1 MKKIKFNS
9 IHAGLIG
16 LFTVLFYSCTND
28 LDTEPRVEQTIDN
41 ILENDPDAYKG
52 MLAKIYSAFILT
64 GQETTGQTDVVA
76 PDAGASSYI
85 RNYWNFQVLTTDE
98 GLNRWGDGG
107 LDALNQLNWT
117 AGNNFVRILYDRIYL
132 EIAMVNNFLRETE
145 GAEKEEIT
153 DFRNEARFLRAL
165 AYWHAI
171 DMFGNVPF
179 VTEDDPVGNFE
190 PPRYTR
196 EELFDYVES
205 ELLEIAPLMKAP
217 RSNEY
222 ARADR
227 VAAWMLLAKLYLNA
241 EVYIG
246 EPRYTEALTYLNK
259 IINEGGYTLESNY
272 QDLFLA
278 DNDNSGE
285 IILPLA
291 SDGLYSQ
298 SYGGTTYIIHAG
310 ISNSTMDPADYG
322 VNGGWEGNRTTSAFA
337 DLFGDLDTNKDGR
350 ALLHTEGHI
359 RENTDY
365 TAFNNGYAI
374 AKYKNLTSAG
384 EIGSDTS
391 GEFVDTDYPLFRL
404 ADAYL
409 MYAEAV
415 VRGGNGGDPSTAA
428 NLVNQLRERAYGD
441 TSGNITSSELTLD
454 FILDE
459 RGRELYW
466 EGHRRTDLI
475 RFGKFTGSEYL
486 WPWKGG
492 SLNGSGVES
501 FRTLLP
507 IPLTDLSVNT
517 NLVQN
522 PGY

>member
-1 MKKIKFNS
+1 MKKINFTYLY
-9 IHAGLIG
+9 AGILG
-16 LFTVLFYSCTND
+16 LVTILATSCTGD
-28 LDTEPRVEQTIDN
+28 LDTEPRVEQTKDN
-41 ILENDPDAYKG
+41 ILGDDPEAYKG

-64 GQETTGQTDVVA
+64 GQETSGQTDVVA

-85 RNYWNFQVLTTDE
+85 RNYWNFQELTTDE
-98 GLNRWGDGG
+98 ALNRWGDGG
-107 LDALNQLNWT
+107 LDALNRLDWT
-117 AGNNFVRILYDRIYL
+117 AGNNFIRIMYDRIYL
-132 EIAMVNNFLRETE
+132 EVALANNFLRETE
-145 GAEKEEIT
+145 GTENSEIQ
-153 DFRNEARFLRAL
+153 DYRNEARFLRAL

-171 DMFGNVPF
+171 DLFGNVPF
-179 VTEDDPVGNFE
+179 VTENDPVGNFE
-190 PPRYTR
+190 PPRYPR
-196 EELFDYVES
+196 EELFGFVES
-205 ELLEIAPLMKAP
+205 ELLEIIPLMKAP
-217 RSNEY
+217 RANEY

-227 VAAWMLLAKLYLNA
+227 VAGWMLLAKLYLNA
-241 EVYIG
+241 EVYTG
-246 EPRYTEALTYLNK
+246 EARYGEALTQLEH
-259 IINEGGYTLESNY
+259 IVNEGGYTLEGNY
-272 QDLFLA
+272 EHLFLA
-278 DNDNSGE
+278 DNDRSEE

-291 SDGLYSQ
+291 ADGLQSQ
-298 SYGGTTYIIHAG
+298 SFGGTSYIIHAG

-337 DLFGDLDTNKDGR
+337 DLFGNLDTNRDGR
-350 ALLHTEGHI
+350 ALFHTEGHV

-365 TAFNNGYAI
+365 MAFNNGYAI
-374 AKYKNLTSAG
+374 AKYKNLTSTG
-384 EIGSDTS
+384 EHGSDTS

-409 MYAEAV
+409 MYAEAAI
-415 VRGGNGGDPSTAA
+415 RTGSETATA
-428 NLVNQLRERAYGD
+428 LNLVNQLRERAYGD
-441 TSGNITSSELTLD
+441 TSGNISAAQLTLD

-475 RFGKFTGSEYL
+475 RFGKFTGSGYL

-492 SLNGSGVES
+492 SVNGSGVES

-507 IPLTDLSVNT
+507 IPLTDLGVNS

>member
-1 MKKIKFNS
+1 MFNY
-9 IHAGLIG
+9 IYTGIAGLMVV
-16 LFTVLFYSCTND
+16 FATSCTGD
-28 LDTEPRVEQTIDN
+28 LDTDPRVEQTIDN
-41 ILENDPDAYKG
+41 ILDEDPDAYKG

-64 GQETTGQTDVVA
+64 GQETSGQTDVVA

-85 RNYWNFQVLTTDE
+85 RNYWNFQELTTDE
-98 GLNRWGDGG
+98 ALNRWGDGG
-107 LDALNQLNWT
+107 LDALNRLNWT

-132 EIAMVNNFLRETE
+132 EVAMANNFLRETQGIE
-145 GAEKEEIT
+145 DEEIQ

-179 VTEDDPVGNFE
+179 VTENDPVGNFE

-196 EELFDYVES
+196 EALFNYVEN
-205 ELLEIAPLMKAP
+205 ELLEIIPLMKDP
-217 RSNEY
+217 GTNEY

-227 VAAWMLLAKLYLNA
+227 VAAWMLISKLYLNA

-246 EPRYTEALTYLNK
+246 EPRYSEALTYLDN
-259 IINEGGYTLESNY
+259 IVRESGYSLEPDY
-272 QDLFLA
+272 QNLFLA
-278 DNDNSGE
+278 DNDNSRE

-291 SDGLYSQ
+291 SDGLRSQ

-310 ISNSTMDPADYG
+310 ISNSTMNPSDFG
-322 VNGGWEGNRTTSAFA
+322 VNGGWEGNRTTSAFV
-337 DLFGDLDTNKDGR
+337 DLFGNLETNGDRR
-350 ALLHTEGHI
+350 ALFHTEGHI
-359 RENTDY
+359 KENTDY

-374 AKYKNLTSAG
+374 AKFKNITASG
-384 EIGSDTS
+384 DMGSDTS
-391 GEFVDTDYPLFRL
+391 GEFVDTDFPLFRL

-415 VRGGNGGDPSTAA
+415 VRGGTGGDLSTALD
-428 NLVNQLRERAYGD
+428 LVNQLRERAYGD
-441 TSGNITSSELTLD
+441 TSGNIGSAALTLD

-475 RFGKFTGSEYL
+475 RFGKFTGNTYL
-486 WPWKGG
+486 WPWKGATLGG
-492 SLNGSGVES
+492 SAVES

-507 IPLTDLSVNT
+507 IPLTDLGVNS

>member
-1 MKKIKFNS
+1 MKKIKFKY
-9 IHAGLIG
+9 IYAGILG
-16 LFTVLFYSCTND
+16 LMTVLITSCTGD
-28 LDTEPRVEQTIDN
+28 LDTDPRVEQTKDN
-41 ILENDPDAYKG
+41 ILDEDPDAYKG

-64 GQETTGQTDVVA
+64 GQETSGQTDVVA

-85 RNYWNFQVLTTDE
+85 RNYWNFQELTTDE
-98 GLNRWGDGG
+98 ALNRWGDGG
-107 LDALNQLNWT
+107 LDALNRLNWT

-132 EIAMVNNFLRETE
+132 EIAMANNFLRETDGLE
-145 GAEKEEIT
+145 DTEIQ

-179 VTEDDPVGNFE
+179 VTENDPVGNFE

-196 EELFDYVES
+196 EELFGYVES
-205 ELLEIAPLMKAP
+205 ELLEIIPLMKEP

-227 VAAWMLLAKLYLNA
+227 VSGWMLLAKLYLNA

-246 EPRYTEALTYLNK
+246 EPKYSEALTYLDK
-259 IINEGGYTLESNY
+259 IVNEGGYTLEPEY
-272 QDLFLA
+272 QNLFLA

-291 SDGLYSQ
+291 SDGLRSQ

-310 ISNSTMDPADYG
+310 ISNSTMDPSDYG
-322 VNGGWEGNRTTSAFA
+322 VNGGWEGNRTTSSFA
-337 DLFGDLDTNKDGR
+337 DLFGNLDTNSDQR
-350 ALLHTEGHI
+350 ALFHTEGHI
-359 RENTDY
+359 KENTDY

-374 AKYKNLTSAG
+374 AKYKNITSTG
-384 EIGSDTS
+384 DIGSDTS

-409 MYAEAV
+409 MYAEAA
-415 VRGGNGGDPSTAA
+415 VRTGGDMATAT
-428 NLVNQLRERAYGD
+428 NLVNRLRERAYGD
-441 TSGNITSSELTLD
+441 TSGNISSSQLTLD

-475 RFGKFTGSEYL
+475 RFGRFTGSNYV

-507 IPLTDLSVNT
+507 IPLTDLSVNS

>member
-1 MKKIKFNS
+1 MKKIKFKN
-9 IHAGLIG
+9 IYAGILGLIAVSV
-16 LFTVLFYSCTND
+16 TSCTGD
-28 LDTEPRVEQTIDN
+28 LDTDPRVEQTKDN
-41 ILENDPDAYKG
+41 ILAEDPEAYKG

-64 GQETTGQTDVVA
+64 GQETSGQTDVVA

-85 RNYWNFQVLTTDE
+85 RNYWNFQELTTDE
-98 GLNRWGDGG
+98 ALNRWGDGG
-107 LDALNQLNWT
+107 LDALNRLNWT

-132 EIAMVNNFLRETE
+132 EIAMANNFLRETDGIE
-145 GAEKEEIT
+145 DAEIQ
-153 DFRNEARFLRAL
+153 DYRNEARFLRAL

-179 VTEDDPVGNFE
+179 VTENDPVGNFE

-196 EELFDYVES
+196 EELFDYLES
-205 ELLEIAPLMKAP
+205 ELLEIIPLMKEP

-227 VAAWMLLAKLYLNA
+227 VAGWMLLAKLYLNA
-241 EVYIG
+241 EVYTG
-246 EPRYTEALTYLNK
+246 EVKYSEALTYLDK
-259 IINEGGYTLESNY
+259 IVQEGGYTLEPVY
-272 QDLFLA
+272 QNLFLA
-278 DNDNSGE
+278 DNDNSTE

-291 SDGLYSQ
+291 SDGLRSQ

-310 ISNSTMDPADYG
+310 ISNSTMDPSEYG
-322 VNGGWEGNRTTSAFA
+322 VNGGWEGNRTTSSFA
-337 DLFGDLDTNKDGR
+337 DLFGNLDTNPDQR
-350 ALLHTEGHI
+350 ALFHTEGHI
-359 RENTDY
+359 KENTDY

-374 AKYKNLTSAG
+374 AKYKNLTSTG

-409 MYAEAV
+409 MYAEAAL
-415 VRGGNGGDPSTAA
+415 RTGSDMTTALD
-428 NLVNQLRERAYGD
+428 LVNQLRERAYGN
-441 TSGNITSSELTLD
+441 TSGNITSAQLTLD

-507 IPLTDLSVNT
+507 IPLTDLGVNS